1 VSPPAAPGRGG
12 PAAARLRGV
21 SLATLAACLSDR
33 EEDALRQRVVAAV
46 TKPEQCTSE
55 AGTWR
60 FVETKNVN
68 AFLLWI
74 ERSPSRRAGDRC
86 EELTLAL
93 DCLARG
99 VRRELHEG

>member
-1 VSPPAAPGRGG
+1 
-12 PAAARLRGV
+12 
-21 SLATLAACLSDR
+21 
-33 EEDALRQRVVAAV
+33 VVAAV
-46 TKPEQCTSE
+46 ARPEQCTSD

-74 ERSPSRRAGDRC
+74 ERSPLRRAGDRC